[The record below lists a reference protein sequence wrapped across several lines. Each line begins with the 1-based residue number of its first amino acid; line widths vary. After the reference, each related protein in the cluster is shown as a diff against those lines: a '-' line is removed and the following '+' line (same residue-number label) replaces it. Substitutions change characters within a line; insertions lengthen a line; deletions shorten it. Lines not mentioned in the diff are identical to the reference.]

1 MKLYLFSVLPLCF
14 GLTASALAATEMPE
28 TRAESATLG
37 QELNDGFYSRI
48 NVLGFWNY
56 QDVRNDSSVNPQNAL
71 RIPQRQ
77 AEFDVRPDFNL
88 NFRQFEFGLKPR
100 LEYAT
105 SNIKQGGASMN
116 ESDHRFFINEAF
128 ARYRM
133 TDKLLAMFS
142 RENLQWGPSALLSPS
157 NPFNANN
164 GRNNPNIELPGL
176 DYVRVVAVPNSA
188 FTVSLIANTGS
199 GRLEEDAPFQKTY
212 AGKLDYTG
220 NGHYF
225 SIIASHRQ
233 NEQNRLGFF
242 GGWDV
247 SDALLLYTEGS
258 AAKKPPAPASTR
270 TDSQILGGAAY
281 TFEAGPSVNIEY
293 FHNNG
298 GCVATNIAQCLTQQ
312 MREIDPRH
320 PLLRRRYVLLQYID
334 TKLSKNMNLAVRLI
348 KNLDDKSAQLI
359 VRLEYELG
367 KHLQLYAIPT
377 FYNGRRDSEF
387 GSLLRNSA
395 FIGAAYTF

>member
-1 MKLYLFSVLPLCF
+1 MKLLFSVLPLCF
-14 GLTASALAATEMPE
+14 GLTASALAATETPE

-37 QELNDGFYSRI
+37 QELNDGYYSRI
-48 NVLGFWNY
+48 NMLGFGNY
-56 QDVRNDSSVNPQNAL
+56 QDVKNDSPVNPQNAL
-71 RIPQRQ
+71 RIPQHQ

-100 LEYAT
+100 LEYTT
-105 SNIKQGGASMN
+105 SNIKQGDVRMN

-133 TDKLLAMFS
+133 TDKLLAMYG

-188 FTVSLIANTGS
+188 LTVSLIANTGS
-199 GRLEEDAPFQKTY
+199 GRLEENNQFQKTH

-225 SIIASHRQ
+225 SIIASHRL

-242 GGWDV
+242 GGWDI

-258 AAKKPPAPASTR
+258 AAKKPPASASTR
-270 TDSQILGGAAY
+270 ADSQILGGAAY

-293 FHNNG
+293 FHNNR
-298 GCVATNIAQCLTQQ
+298 GCVATSIAQCLAQQ
-312 MREIDPRH
+312 IGEIDPRH

-334 TKLSKNMNLAVRLI
+334 TKFSKSMNLAVRLI

-359 VRLEYELG
+359 VRLEYEFG
-367 KHLQLYAIPT
+367 QHLQLYAIPT